1 MTSIFNAQHNTVSYI
16 FRIIF
21 AYSVIVF
28 AITGCSALTPR
39 TETEEFDFRSRIK
52 TKQDGTVEVS
62 ASVLSAKESRTIYG
76 VSLANREIQP
86 VWVEIKNDG
95 SKTYW
100 LLFVGMDPYFFP
112 ASEAAEAFQVDP
124 AVSGESKLE
133 KHFQKLAFRNPIPP
147 GSTVSGFIL
156 TNLDEGAKMVQVDLV
171 ASNEHKSFSFLSKVP
186 GFRADFYRARK
197 KDLRRQYSSP
207 GEVQDYTDD
216 ETFRA
221 ALDAL
226 PCCVTNK
233 KGTRNGDPL
242 NLIIIGG
249 DDDAF
254 PALIRRGWRLTE
266 QTWSGSVAKIVK
278 SGLSGDRYPY
288 APISPLYL
296 YGRSQDLAL
305 QKGRD
310 NIHRRN
316 HLRLWKSPM
325 LYHGKQV
332 WVGQVS
338 RDIGSRFTTD
348 TPYLM
353 THKIAP
359 DVDEARLGLIEDLA
373 YSQNLAKIGFVKG
386 VGDVSKKAPR
396 RNLTKDPYY
405 TDGARAVLI
414 FDVNTRSLAE
424 IEFLP
429 WEVRSGG
436 FIEQSTRKKK

>member
-1 MTSIFNAQHNTVSYI
+1 M
-16 FRIIF
+16 FRMLC
-21 AYSVIVF
+21 ASMLMMLVV
-28 AITGCSALTPR
+28 TGCTALAPR
-39 TETEEFDFRSRIK
+39 TDTDKADYKSRIE
-52 TKQDGTVEVS
+52 TKQDGDLQVS
-62 ASVLSAKESRTIYG
+62 TSVLSANESRAVYG
-76 VSLANREIQP
+76 AALARKGIQP
-86 VWVEIKNDG
+86 VWVEVKNSADKIY
-95 SKTYW
+95 S
-100 LLFVGMDPYFFP
+100 LMFPGMDPYFYP
-112 ASEAAEAFQVDP
+112 ASEAAEAFQAVPVD
-124 AVSGESKLE
+124 SGKSELE
-133 KHFQKLAFRNPIPP
+133 KHFQKLAFRNPITP

-171 ASNEHKSFSFLSKVP
+171 ADNAHSSFSFLSLVP

-197 KDLRRQYSSP
+197 KYLRGQYASP
-207 GEVQDYTDD
+207 GEMQDYTDD
-216 ETFRA
+216 DTFRA

-249 DDDAF
+249 VDDAF

-266 QTWSGSVAKIVK
+266 QTWIGSVAKIVK
-278 SGLSGDRYPY
+278 SGLVRNRYPY

-296 YGRSQDLAL
+296 YGRPQDLAL

-325 LYHGKQV
+325 LYHGEQV
-332 WVGQVS
+332 WVGQIS
-338 RDIGSRFTTD
+338 RDIGSRFTMD

-359 DVDEARLGLIEDLA
+359 DVDEARLGLMEDLA

-386 VGDVSKKAPR
+386 VGDVPKEAPR
-396 RNLTKDPYY
+396 RNLTRDPYY

-414 FDVNTRSLAE
+414 FNANPRSLAE

-429 WEVRSGG
+429 WEVRPGG